1 MLNHQP
7 YAQDLAARII
17 ETQAGTT
24 ALHQAAQEGTLQN
37 LCGVTAEFLA
47 NVKNDYGWTPLDHAA
62 REGYLDQIPGINAEL
77 LATVKP
83 PGPGPQ
89 GPALFSSN
97 PRANTR
103 A

>member
-47 NVKNDYGWTPLDHAA
+47 N
-62 REGYLDQIPGINAEL
+62 L
-77 LATVKP
+77 L
-83 PGPGPQ
+83 
-89 GPALFSSN
+89 
-97 PRANTR
+97 
-103 A
+103 